1 MPAAPGQEGAA
12 GPANESTSPPEG
24 SKWQQGSDYDIIEL
38 PGKSK
43 GAQAKAK
50 AKGKGAGA
58 MDREALLRGCVS
70 LERRCFPKH
79 EAMGDDLR
87 DEADKHGAKLYIG
100 QTHATKHG
108 YIYRCRSDKGKIKCV
123 HVRQTRATWGDMQGR
138 AERERVWRGRAGRR
152 DDCVVGL
159 GF

>member
-1 MPAAPGQEGAA
+1 MPAAPGQKGAA
-12 GPANESTSPPEG
+12 GLANESTSPPEG
-24 SKWQQGSDYDIIEL
+24 SKWQQGSDYEIIEL

-50 AKGKGAGA
+50 AKGGITGG

-100 QTHATKHG
+100 QTTSQTTCLYVG
-108 YIYRCRSDKGKIKCV
+108 QRDKGNRWEVVPCV
-123 HVRQTRATWGDMQGR
+123 SGWG
-138 AERERVWRGRAGRR
+138 
-152 DDCVVGL
+152 
-159 GF
+159 F